1 MISTTFPETKH
12 GEEKECACK
21 GYGFQPG
28 TMTSDSWGKP
38 CECGR
43 PQHRPKGPSE
53 CVELE
58 EIHAKAHAKALKDKM
73 MKALDGILKEI
84 RRT

>member
-1 MISTTFPETKH
+1 MILESPEVDLKD
-12 GEEKECACK
+12 CACK

-28 TMTSDSWGKP
+28 TMTSDSWGEP

-43 PQHRPKGPSE
+43 EQHRPKCPRE

-58 EIHAKAHAKALKDKM
+58 EIHAKAHAKRLAADFMKTFDKIM
-73 MKALDGILKEI
+73 EAIKQ
-84 RRT
+84 

>member
-1 MISTTFPETKH
+1 MILESPEVDLKD
-12 GEEKECACK
+12 CACK

-28 TMTSDSWGKP
+28 TMTSDSWGDP

-43 PQHRPKGPSE
+43 EQHRPKGPSE

-58 EIHAKAHAKALKDKM
+58 EIHAKAHAKAASDSVMRMVNSIMEAIKQ
-73 MKALDGILKEI
+73 
-84 RRT
+84 

>member
-28 TMTSDSWGKP
+28 TMTSDSWGEP

-58 EIHAKAHAKALKDKM
+58 EIHAKAHAKQLAASSMRMFDKIIEAI
-73 MKALDGILKEI
+73 KQ
-84 RRT
+84 